1 MRAAAAAASS
11 RSAPPGAVRVL
22 RGSSRRGSSSRAPPR
37 PRGSS
42 LRARASPPS
51 GSAAPPFSPGWR
63 TPGMAIFW
71 DLDNLRPPLGFE
83 TVWAYRLVEA
93 AFEYADVAHVRAYA
107 RVGTLPDFARD
118 ALVSAGVTLRE
129 CPAVSEGAD
138 AALASDVV
146 AIVRGGARA
155 LASDAAD
162 DEDASSASS
171 ASSIERDPNP
181 ALEALTRADS
191 FAVMVATR
199 DEGMAE
205 CVSFASARRDLCD
218 GALVAGEFLAKAA
231 HRPQFAAALA
241 EGGDVGVTP
250 GYWRILN
257 HVAGKS
263 AKGAMGKSKL
273 ARAADATV
281 LWDSRRL
288 FALPG
293 PAEEELEEEAAEE
306 EEEEAEDGERE
317 MGEVD
322 DLDDL
327 VATPG
332 GFSALWIDGK
342 LEPWPPGTPS
352 PGGE

>member
-1 MRAAAAAASS
+1 
-11 RSAPPGAVRVL
+11 
-22 RGSSRRGSSSRAPPR
+22 
-37 PRGSS
+37 
-42 LRARASPPS
+42 
-51 GSAAPPFSPGWR
+51 
-63 TPGMAIFW
+63 MAIFW

-293 PAEEELEEEAAEE
+293 PAEEEREEEARRRRRRRRRRTASARWGRWTTSTISWPRREGSPRCGSTGNSSRGPRE
-306 EEEEAEDGERE
+306 PRAPAGNEDDTR
-317 MGEVD
+317 
-322 DLDDL
+322 
-327 VATPG
+327 T
-332 GFSALWIDGK
+332 
-342 LEPWPPGTPS
+342 
-352 PGGE
+352 